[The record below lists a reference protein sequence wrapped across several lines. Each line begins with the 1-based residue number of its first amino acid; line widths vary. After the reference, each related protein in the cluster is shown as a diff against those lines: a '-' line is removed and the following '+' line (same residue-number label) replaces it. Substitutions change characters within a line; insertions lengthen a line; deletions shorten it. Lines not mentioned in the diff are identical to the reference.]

1 MMNFTNL
8 ATWILP
14 WLLLMLIFHSA
25 ASQSIVKTLPG
36 YSGNL
41 PFKLETGYVSVG
53 KNEEIE
59 LFYYFIESERNPN
72 VDPLV
77 LWITGGPGCSG
88 LCGLAFEVGPIAFD
102 ASSFKFNGSLPS
114 FILRPYSWTK
124 IANVIFIDAPVG
136 TGFSYATQAD
146 SCYTSDTLS
155 AKDTYTFLRKWLLS
169 HPVFI
174 TNDLYISG
182 DSYGGMI
189 IPVVA
194 WEISKGNEAG
204 LEPQM
209 SLKGYSAG
217 NPVTDN
223 YIDQNEKIPYAHGM
237 ALISDEHF
245 ESAKSSCF
253 GQYVDPDPS
262 NVQCIR
268 ALQLIDDDHM
278 NFFISYAWANN
289 PAVQDALYVRK
300 GSIKEWKKC
309 NKSLPYEYNAV
320 SVVRYHQLLSEKKY
334 KALVYSGDHDIT
346 VPYLAT
352 LKWIRQLNLSVVD
365 DWRPWCSVGADKS
378 KPSLFSEEKF
388 KKEKLSIKDN
398 ILTSVFCRLSAEK
411 AENNITDAV
420 FI

>member
-114 FILRPYSWTK
+114 LILRPYSWTK

-209 SLKGYSAG
+209 SLK
-217 NPVTDN
+217 
-223 YIDQNEKIPYAHGM
+223 
-237 ALISDEHF
+237 
-245 ESAKSSCF
+245 SAKSSCF

-268 ALQLIDDDHM
+268 ALQLIDDEVLKSGKSVTRVYLM
-278 NFFISYAWANN
+278 NTM
-289 PAVQDALYVRK
+289 L
-300 GSIKEWKKC
+300 
-309 NKSLPYEYNAV
+309 
-320 SVVRYHQLLSEKKY
+320 
-334 KALVYSGDHDIT
+334 GDHDIT

-365 DWRPWCSVGADKS
+365 DWRPWYVNGQVAGYTQRYNRNEFSLTYATIKGAGHTAPEYNPEQCYVMVDRW
-378 KPSLFSEEKF
+378 FSSYP
-388 KKEKLSIKDN
+388 L
-398 ILTSVFCRLSAEK
+398 
-411 AENNITDAV
+411 
-420 FI
+420 

>member
-1 MMNFTNL
+1 MMNFTKL
-8 ATWILP
+8 ETWISS
-14 WLLLMLIFHSA
+14 WLLLMFIFQSA

-36 YSGNL
+36 YYGNL

-72 VDPLV
+72 EDPLV

-88 LCGLAFEVGPIAFD
+88 LCGLAFEIGPIAFD
-102 ASSFKFNGSLPS
+102 PSSFNGSLPS

-155 AKDTYTFLRKWLLS
+155 AKDTYTFLRK
-169 HPVFI
+169 
-174 TNDLYISG
+174 
-182 DSYGGMI
+182 
-189 IPVVA
+189 
-194 WEISKGNEAG
+194 
-204 LEPQM
+204 
-209 SLKGYSAG
+209 
-217 NPVTDN
+217 
-223 YIDQNEKIPYAHGM
+223 
-237 ALISDEHF
+237 
-245 ESAKSSCF
+245 SAKSSCF

-268 ALQLIDDDHM
+268 ALELIDDDHM
-278 NFFISYAWANN
+278 NYFMSYAWANN

-300 GSIKEWKKC
+300 GTIKEWKKC
-309 NKSLPYEYNAV
+309 NKSILYEYNV
-320 SVVRYHQLLSEKKY
+320 ESVVSYHQLLSEKKY

-365 DWRPWCSVGADKS
+365 DWRPWYVNGQVAG
-378 KPSLFSEEKF
+378 
-388 KKEKLSIKDN
+388 
-398 ILTSVFCRLSAEK
+398 
-411 AENNITDAV
+411 
-420 FI
+420 